1 MKKFMS
7 MLLLVVMVVSLVGC
21 GEKSLKKAESNTATK
36 NISESVNKVATKAT
50 DVAKEKNEFEKPEND
65 SDKEI
70 ISEET
75 ITSAMFVPVNDW
87 NLFMNETGPFTLL
100 GENIEYLDI
109 DENVISETDLTAG
122 NKVEIT
128 SSGMMLM
135 SYPGQLAG
143 VTKVQITEVGSPDD
157 VAEYQEIIDEFSN
170 VNNEETDVPV
180 MNISYK
186 NDSGDISMMVE
197 ANGGYSLYNDED
209 ALVGDAQP
217 IEEVVDSLPVAN
229 IGEKADLEFTFSK
242 DTVSITVWKV
252 TEEGETQLSESE
264 NGVFADIVPATY
276 YVQAEFAN
284 GDAEYRFVCKP

>member
-7 MLLLVVMVVSLVGC
+7 MLLLIVMVVSLVGC

-50 DVAKEKNEFEKPEND
+50 DVAKEKNEFEKSEND
-65 SDKEI
+65 SDKEV

-100 GENIEYLDI
+100 GENIEYFDI
-109 DENVISETDLTAG
+109 DGNVISETDLIAG

-128 SSGMMLM
+128 SPGMMLM

-143 VTKVQITEVGSPDD
+143 VTKVQITEIGSPDD

-170 VNNEETDVPV
+170 VNNEETEIPV

-197 ANGGYSLYNDED
+197 ANGGYSLYNGED
-209 ALVGDAQP
+209 ALIGDTQP

-242 DTVSITVWKV
+242 DTVSVTVWKV
-252 TEEGETQLSESE
+252 TDEGETQLSESD
-264 NGVFADIVPATY
+264 NGVYADIVPATY

>member
-1 MKKFMS
+1 
-7 MLLLVVMVVSLVGC
+7 MVVSLVGC

-36 NISESVNKVATKAT
+36 NISESANKVTTKAT
-50 DVAKEKNEFEKPEND
+50 DVAKEKNEFEKSEND

-75 ITSAMFVPVNDW
+75 ITSAMFVPINDW
-87 NLFMNETGPFTLL
+87 NLFINETGPFTLL
-100 GENIEYLDI
+100 GEDIEYLDI
-109 DENVISETDLTAG
+109 DGNIISETDLTAG

-143 VTKVQITEVGSPDD
+143 VTKVQITEVGFPDD

-170 VNNEETDVPV
+170 VNNEETEIPV

-186 NDSGDISMMVE
+186 NDSGDISMVVE
-197 ANGGYSLYNDED
+197 ANGGYSLYNGED
-209 ALVGDAQP
+209 ALIGDAQP
-217 IEEVVDSLPVAN
+217 IEEVVDSLPVVN
-229 IGEKADLEFTFSK
+229 IGEKTDLEFIFSK
-242 DTVSITVWKV
+242 DTVSITVWKI

-264 NGVFADIVPATY
+264 NGVYADIVPAIY

-284 GDAEYRFVCKP
+284 GDAEYRFVCNP